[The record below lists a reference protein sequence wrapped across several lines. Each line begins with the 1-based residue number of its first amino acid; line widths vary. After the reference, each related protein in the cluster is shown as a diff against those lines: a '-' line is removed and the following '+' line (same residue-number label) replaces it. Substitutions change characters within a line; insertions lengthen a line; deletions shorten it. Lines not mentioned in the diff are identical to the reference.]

1 MTSMF
6 KNILIRLLLFF
17 IILIFLLPFVGI
29 TLEGFNLN
37 NWNYVLINKKTLSA
51 IKNTSLIAI
60 IAVFIN
66 IILGTPVASY
76 IGQNDFKG
84 KSIIE
89 TIILLPLII
98 PAFVTTMGIQFFF
111 IQLNLIETFL
121 GVGIVHSLITFPYYI
136 RTLSSGYSTLNKDY
150 EKMATIMGA
159 NSFQIFFKINLPIL
173 LPTFITAISFVIIVS
188 FSQYLITLIIGG
200 GEIIT
205 IPILMFPFIS
215 GGDFKIGA
223 VYSVIYIV
231 INMIFILFIEKSIQ
245 NFFYTS
251 KEKNNNGN
259 N

>member
-6 KNILIRLLLFF
+6 KNILMRLLFFF

-29 TLEGFNLN
+29 ILEGFNLN

-136 RTLSSGYSTLNKDY
+136 RTLSSGYS
-150 EKMATIMGA
+150 
-159 NSFQIFFKINLPIL
+159 FQIFFKINLPIL

-223 VYSVIYIV
+223 VYSIIYIV